1 LYVCA
6 VILAGTMAMLAALH
20 DLYRDPVDWRW
31 FILAG
36 LTLLS
41 GSITVKVPSIPATIS
56 VSETFVFTAVML
68 FGASAGTLTVALD
81 GFVISLWLQRKKLE
95 PYKAVFNVFAL
106 AFSLSCS
113 AHLYFLLAGTP
124 PLSEAPD
131 TSIRQLFS
139 PLAVFALSYFLLNS
153 FLVAAA
159 IALESRGSIFR
170 VWRDNFSFFS
180 VNFFFGASVAAL
192 LLAYTREIDLVA
204 VGIIVPLLIISYL
217 TYKSSMG
224 RLEDTTKHLGK
235 LNLLYLSTI
244 ETLAMWIDAKDQITH
259 GHIRRVQTLA
269 VSLAK
274 DLGVKDEKLIRAIEA
289 AALLHDMGKLA
300 IPEHILNKPGKL
312 TSTEFEKMK
321 LHASIGAQ
329 ILSAIDFPYPVVP
342 IVRHHH
348 ENWDGSGYP
357 DGLSG
362 TDIPLGARILAVV
375 DCFDALTSDRPYRPR
390 LPEDQA
396 LRLITG
402 SRGRMYDPLVVDAFL
417 RLYRGAG
424 SLLPEL
430 PQQDAPLVAA
440 SATRAV
446 LTTASGSQSLEGPV
460 GRRLLEAARRAVPVS
475 LAVLF
480 MYEADSDS
488 LVITHS
494 LGEHGTEL
502 AGWRVRLGHGVSGWV
517 ATTRRSMINADPAL
531 DFQGASKNGV
541 SSLRSCLSV
550 PVIASDALAGVLTLY
565 STEPRRFSEDHVAVL
580 ESRLHSVLTVGS
592 QEDPTAGSARDE
604 IQGDSIG
611 DGGNH
616 WLLLGEVESCT
627 LAVVLLR
634 VDGLTDNVTNS
645 VLGILLSVL
654 KSATRTTDVTI
665 RSGDSELFVILPK
678 LERGVMPPTVERIKC
693 AVSVPLGEDGALA
706 GAMSQVRVGAAV
718 CPDDGKTLDAL
729 VSTARQRL
737 EPVGKARPRPELT
750 VH

>member
-1 LYVCA
+1 M
-6 VILAGTMAMLAALH
+6 ILAGGAAIVVATY
-20 DLYRDPVDWRW
+20 DLFRNPVDWRW

-68 FGASAGTLTVALD
+68 FGPSAGILTVALD
-81 GFVISLWLQRKKLE
+81 GFVISLWLQRKRLE
-95 PYKAVFNVFAL
+95 PYKAVFNVSAL
-106 AFSLSCS
+106 AFSLGCS
-113 AHLYFLLAGTP
+113 AHLFFWLAGTA
-124 PLSEAPD
+124 PLSQSPD
-131 TSIRQLFS
+131 TSIRQLFA

-159 IALESRGSIFR
+159 IALESRGSVFR

-224 RLEDTTKHLGK
+224 RLEDTTKHLSK

-259 GHIRRVQTLA
+259 GHIRRVQALA
-269 VSLAK
+269 VSLAR

-348 ENWDGSGYP
+348 ENWDGKGYP
-357 DGLSG
+357 DGLAG
-362 TDIPLGARILAVV
+362 TDIPIGARILSVV

-390 LPEDQA
+390 LPDEEA
-396 LRLITG
+396 LKVVTS

-417 RLYRGAG
+417 RLYKSASP
-424 SLLPEL
+424 SLHPEL
-430 PQQDAPLVAA
+430 PRHDPVLTAA
-440 SATRAV
+440 NATRTV
-446 LTTASGSQSLEGPV
+446 LSTVSDSRGLEGAD
-460 GRRLLEAARRAVPVS
+460 GRKILDAARKAVPVT
-475 LAVLF
+475 LAVL
-480 MYEADSDS
+480 YVYDADSDS
-488 LVITHS
+488 LVVAQTIGDQTA
-494 LGEHGTEL
+494 EL
-502 AGWRVRLGHGVSGWV
+502 NGWRIRLGQGVSGWV

-531 DFQGASKNGV
+531 DFQGVNKGTLV
-541 SSLRSCLSV
+541 SLKSCLSI
-550 PVIASDALAGVLTLY
+550 PVLASEALVGVLTLY
-565 STEPRRFSEDHVAVL
+565 STEARRFSEDHVGLL
-580 ESRLHSVLTVGS
+580 ESRLRSVQAAGGP
-592 QEDPTAGSARDE
+592 EDSAGARTRDE
-604 IQGDSIG
+604 IQGDSLG
-611 DGGNH
+611 ESGNH
-616 WLLLGEVESCT
+616 WLLLGELESSG
-627 LAVVLLR
+627 LAIVLLR
-634 VDGLTDNVTNS
+634 VDGLTDLATS
-645 VLGILLSVL
+645 TILGVLLNVL
-654 KSATRTTDVTI
+654 KTTTRSTDVTI

-678 LERGVMPPTVERIKC
+678 LERAALDATIERMRY
-693 AVSVPLGEDGALA
+693 AVSVPLADDHALA
-706 GAMSQVRVGAAV
+706 SVLSQVRLGAALY
-718 CPDDGKTLDAL
+718 PDDGKTLDAL

-737 EPVGKARPRPELT
+737 LPVIKQRPNPVLT